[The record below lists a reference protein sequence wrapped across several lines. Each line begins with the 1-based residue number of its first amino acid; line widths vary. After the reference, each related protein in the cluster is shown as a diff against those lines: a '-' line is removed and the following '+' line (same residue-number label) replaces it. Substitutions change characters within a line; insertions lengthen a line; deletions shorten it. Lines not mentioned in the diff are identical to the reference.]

1 MSKQLPQKLFDYV
14 MRMANLGMPF
24 GDDKWNSSAQQLE
37 AELKARGIKRK
48 LFYKYKLPDSMTPQ
62 EFQDKL
68 TLNAFMKNFFDSFSS
83 KIVHDKN
90 LTLREKLQIFAWVWK
105 MRRNKPKR
113 DMKYFMD
120 EIKRL
125 NPELADIKP
134 RTARGLVYGALF
146 GFAPDEIKYFCDE
159 TKLCDYVQAE
169 EVTHTFAKHGIQL
182 NYVLNP
188 KTAESIINEL
198 KTKGK

>member
-1 MSKQLPQKLFDYV
+1 MNKHLDDKLQKYILK
-14 MRMANLGMPF
+14 MAYKAMPF
-24 GDDKWNSSAQQLE
+24 GSDVWDSSAQNLE
-37 AELKARGIKRK
+37 KDLKARGIKTK
-48 LFYKYKLPDSMTPQ
+48 LFYKYKLPDDMTPQ
-62 EFQDKL
+62 EFQDEL
-68 TLNAFMKNFFDSFSS
+68 TLNAFVRDFFDRFSS
-83 KIVHDKN
+83 KIFHDKN
-90 LTLREKLQIFAWVWK
+90 LTLREKLQIVAWVWK

-134 RTARGLVYGALF
+134 RFARGLVYGALF
-146 GFAPDEIKYFCDE
+146 GFAPAEIKYFCDE

-169 EVTHTFAKHGIQL
+169 EVGRTFAKHGIKL

-188 KTAESIINEL
+188 DTAESIINEL

>member
-1 MSKQLPQKLFDYV
+1 MNKPLDDKLQKYILK
-14 MRMANLGMPF
+14 MAYKAMPF
-24 GDDKWNSSAQQLE
+24 GSDVWDSSAQQLE

-62 EFQDKL
+62 EFQDRL
-68 TLNAFMKNFFDSFSS
+68 TLDAFLKNFFDIFSS

-105 MRRNKPKR
+105 MRRTKH
-113 DMKYFMD
+113 DMEYFMD

-134 RTARGLVYGALF
+134 RAAHGLVYGALF
-146 GFAPDEIKYFCDE
+146 GFAPAEIKYFCDE

-169 EVTHTFAKHGIQL
+169 EVTRTFAKHGIQL